1 MRKRIFSGML
11 LVAALVA
18 SSSVFTS
25 CKDTYTDDIAE
36 TKVELQNQ
44 INNLGQNL
52 QAQIDALKAAQQQC
66 KENCAAAQQN
76 LQDQIDALKAALAA
90 NKSCECD
97 CAAMKAEIQALKNQI
112 SALNNLVSAL
122 QAQDGILS
130 DRITVL
136 ENKLNNLDLS
146 QVEINKTDIQ
156 TLFGK
161 VNDLTSLLNE
171 VKATADA
178 AKVAADAAQTAADNA
193 QAAASQA
200 QAAATQAAADAAAAQ
215 TTAQAAQAAAQA
227 AQTAADAAQAMA
239 TQNAADIAAIK
250 TQLQTIEN
258 NITDLQSRVTV
269 LEGDVVVAKAQAD
282 AALALAKEDSVR
294 IDALEAALAAL
305 PGAPTYDGYTKAEID
320 SMKNEVEQEI
330 ADAAKLAKKADDL
343 ALKAYNLAD
352 DAKTIAIEALNNA
365 KVALDK
371 IEALR
376 QAMEAADQALQD
388 QIDDINDELAE
399 IQDKLADLEYN
410 ILNMVTNIILQSTEN
425 PVTGS
430 FNTPFGLSSNLL
442 CAFYGYNSGAAIKFP
457 SDVLPTEAQVL
468 LNYEDFEIFNGETLV
483 DDMENGKANLGT
495 LYATINPNTVDF
507 TGQKLALE
515 TSAGN
520 ESPAV
525 LSALQASTKEITFGV
540 TRAAANGF
548 YSADAYVSIDDVESI
563 KPNIDKEALKSVAK
577 SALNKIKGSDN
588 VSLTGIYKDFMTCLK
603 NVMPAYALKATW
615 TDADGQE
622 KNIYSQYNLGVTA
635 IQPASFEFLKGY
647 EMPKVPTIAAVD
659 FDVDIQLDSAKIGT
673 LPTPNFQLT
682 VYVVSNTV
690 YGNNVVIGVYD
701 NETDANT
708 TKAANP
714 GSEITTMVFK
724 SFKGLDEFINTIN
737 TGLVADVKK
746 NIQELENQILSQVED
761 NVDRAMDMLN
771 TQFINRANNAITK
784 FNGKISNIN
793 QYLQPALIYQTKS
806 GAWVNASNVWV
817 APTPV
822 PANGVFMIE
831 PTSFTAELIAPA
843 YKKYVAVTN
852 VYDASDLSKNA
863 QAGDAACKG
872 YLQTANGLK
881 SYGTGLASFDSVFS
895 GVKDV
900 LFQMT
905 APAGYIYEVTYAA
918 VDYSGKTVC
927 NKYYFKTI

>member
-44 INNLGQNL
+44 INNLGKDL

-97 CAAMKAEIQALKNQI
+97 CAAMKAEINALKNSI
-112 SALNNLVSAL
+112 NALNNEVAAL
-122 QAQDGILS
+122 KTQDSVLS
-130 DRITVL
+130 DRIKAL
-136 ENKLNNLDLS
+136 EDKLAGIDLG
-146 QVEINKTDIQ
+146 QIEINKTNIE

-193 QAAASQA
+193 QAAADQA
-200 QAAATQAAADAAAAQ
+200 KSAADQAAADAAVAKS
-215 TTAQAAQAAAQA
+215 
-227 AQTAADAAQAMA
+227 AADAAQAAADAAKATADEAKELA

-258 NITDLQSRVTV
+258 NISNLESRVTA
-269 LEGDVVVAKAQAD
+269 LEGDVVKAQAQAD

-294 IDALEAALAAL
+294 IDALEAALAGI
-305 PGAPTYDGYTKAEID
+305 PSYDGYTKAEID

-330 ADAAKLAKKADDL
+330 AEANKLAQKANDL

-352 DAKTIAIEALNNA
+352 DAKTIALEALNNA
-365 KVALDK
+365 NLALDK
-371 IEALR
+371 IELLR
-376 QAMEAADQALQD
+376 QAMEAADKALQD
-388 QIDDINDELAE
+388 QIDAINDELDE
-399 IQDKLADLEYN
+399 IEDKLADLEYN
-410 ILNMVTNIILQSTEN
+410 ILNMVTSIILQSTEN

-442 CAFYGYNSGAAIKFP
+442 CAFYGYNSGASIKFP
-457 SDVLPTEAQVL
+457 SDVLPTDAQAL
-468 LNYEDFEIFNGETLV
+468 LGYEDFEINNGETLV
-483 DDMENGKANLGT
+483 DDMENGVANLGT

-507 TGQKLALE
+507 TGQKLTLE

-525 LSALQASTKEITFGV
+525 LSPLEASSKEITFGV
-540 TRAAANGF
+540 TRAANGF
-548 YSADAYVSIDDVESI
+548 YSADATISIDDVESI
-563 KPNIDKEALKSVAK
+563 KPNIDKEALKNVAK
-577 SALNKIKGSDN
+577 NALNKIKGSSD
-588 VSLTGIYKDFMTCLK
+588 VSLPGLYKDLMASLK

-615 TDADGQE
+615 TDSASVE
-622 KNIYSQYNLGVTA
+622 HSVYSQYNLGVTA
-635 IQPASFEFLKGY
+635 IQPASFEFLSGAS
-647 EMPKVPTIAAVD
+647 MPSFPAID
-659 FDVDIQLDSAKIGT
+659 FDFNFNLKESDIPAIFNADY
-673 LPTPNFQLT
+673 
-682 VYVVSNTV
+682 YVVLNA
-690 YGNNVVIGVYD
+690 D
-701 NETDANT
+701 NEFQAVYPAEADAAA
-708 TKAANP
+708 KAAAIG
-714 GSEITTMVFK
+714 GSYVHFTQSDLTSYWPLVERINQQLIPSVEYNINYLEEQLAAQFK
-724 SFKGLDEFINTIN
+724 DKFSDVIDRVNNLIN
-737 TGLVADVKK
+737 
-746 NIQELENQILSQVED
+746 
-761 NVDRAMDMLN
+761 
-771 TQFINRANNAITK
+771 K
-784 FNGKISNIN
+784 FSGKFSNIN
-793 QYLQPALIYQTKS
+793 QYLQPALIYQTKD
-806 GAWVNASNVWV
+806 GAWVSASNVWL

-822 PANGVFMIE
+822 PAKGVFVIE

-852 VYDASDLSKNA
+852 VFSAADLTINA
-863 QAGDAACKG
+863 QAGDPDCVKYLNQTNDFKG
-872 YLQTANGLK
+872 AGDNLTSMDEVY
-881 SYGTGLASFDSVFS
+881 S

-900 LFQMT
+900 IFQAT

-918 VDYSGKTVC
+918 VDYSGKTVAK
-927 NKYYFKTI
+927 KYYFKTI

>member
-227 AQTAADAAQAMA
+227 AQAAADAAQTAADAAQAMA

-442 CAFYGYNSGAAIKFP
+442 CAFYGYNSGADIKFP
-457 SDVLPTEAQVL
+457 SDVLPTEAQAL

-525 LSALQASTKEITFGV
+525 LSPLQASTKEITFGV

-577 SALNKIKGSDN
+577 SALNKIKGSGN
-588 VSLTGIYKDFMTCLK
+588 ASLAGLYKDLMASLK

-635 IQPASFEFLKGY
+635 IQPASFEFLKGFAA
-647 EMPKVPTIAAVD
+647 PTFPAFNFDFNFNLKDANVPEIFNAD
-659 FDVDIQLDSAKIGT
+659 Y
-673 LPTPNFQLT
+673 
-682 VYVVSNTV
+682 YVVTDAD
-690 YGNNVVIGVYD
+690 GKFAGVYP
-701 NETDANT
+701 NEADAQAR
-708 TKAANP
+708 AAEVA
-714 GSEITTMVFK
+714 GAYSK
-724 SFKGLDEFINTIN
+724 INQN
-737 TGLVADVKK
+737 D
-746 NIQELENQILSQVED
+746 LSTYWD
-761 NVDRAMDMLN
+761 LVDRINKQLIPSVEYNINYLQQQLQD
-771 TQFINRANNAITK
+771 QFKDKFSDVVDRVNNLINK
-784 FNGKISNIN
+784 FNGKFSNIN
-793 QYLQPALIYQTKS
+793 QYLQPALIYQTKE
-806 GAWVNASNVWV
+806 GAWVNASNVWL

-852 VYDASDLSKNA
+852 VYDANDLSKNA
-863 QAGDAACKG
+863 QAGNEDCKG